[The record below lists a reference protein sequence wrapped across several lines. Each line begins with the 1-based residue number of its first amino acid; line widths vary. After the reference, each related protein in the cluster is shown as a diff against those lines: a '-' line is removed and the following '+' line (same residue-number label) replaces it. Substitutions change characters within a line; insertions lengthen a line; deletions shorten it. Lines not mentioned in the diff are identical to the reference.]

1 MPVTV
6 VELSL
11 VLASAIFG
19 LVGPLVVVWQLILV
33 LMLVAMAMS
42 MIQAPSVEAKVFN
55 SVAHG

>member
-6 VELSL
+6 VELSP

-19 LVGPLVVVWQLILV
+19 LVSPLVVVWQLILV